1 MLVEDFATP
10 DIESTPIAQ
19 SIEIELFGDKEVRY
33 YQADAVHLTEQALEQ
48 GKKRILI
55 ELPTG
60 AGKTITSGLVFSS
73 FRVRAA
79 LGIPANQKL
88 RILFIA
94 HKNRLLSQAE
104 QAYADASNV
113 EFIPQS
119 AFSDLPEGI
128 EWDITCIDECHHEAM
143 ATIQYHLERLGDKPI
158 IGLTATPDRA
168 DGMLLKFEVI
178 INTIS
183 REKAVAEGFLAAT
196 TIHTIFDTSKK
207 DKVEIIK
214 KVIDEFG
221 SQMKQTMV
229 FVRTKREVTII
240 TDYLREQGYTAI
252 GLLNQT
258 EQELNVILDQFSNKE
273 YQFLVNCNRV
283 SEGVDV
289 RGCTDVIL
297 GRQFGSYPMLNQ
309 VIGRT
314 ARPDSESVVW
324 EFIDPLSARNLDTTV
339 VVGKPAG
346 HYLHYRR
353 AGKWVEREFNYD
365 STSNVTLGSNTKVGR
380 R

>member
-10 DIESTPIAQ
+10 ETEVPEPAQ
-19 SIEIELFGDKEVRY
+19 SSELELYGNKEVRY

-48 GKKRILI
+48 GKNRILI

-73 FRVRAA
+73 YRVRKAV
-79 LGIPANQKL
+79 GVTSNRKL

-94 HKNRLLSQAE
+94 HKHRLLTQAE

-119 AFSDLPEGI
+119 AFSDLPVDL

-143 ATIQYHLERLGDKPI
+143 TTIQYHLERLGDKPI
-158 IGLTATPDRA
+158 IGLTATSDRA

-178 INTIS
+178 INTIT
-183 REKAVAEGFLAAT
+183 REKAVEEGFLAAT

-207 DKVEIIK
+207 DKTEIIK

-240 TDYLREQGYTAI
+240 TDYLISQGYTAI

-339 VVGKPAG
+339 VVGRPAA
-346 HYLHYRR
+346 HLLHYRK
-353 AGKWVEREFNYD
+353 AGKWIEI
-365 STSNVTLGSNTKVGR
+365 GR